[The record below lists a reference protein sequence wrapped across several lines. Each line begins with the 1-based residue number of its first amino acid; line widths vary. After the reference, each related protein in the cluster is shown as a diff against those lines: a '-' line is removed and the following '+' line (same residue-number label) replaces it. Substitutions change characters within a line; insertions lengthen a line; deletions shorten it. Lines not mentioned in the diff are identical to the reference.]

1 MVIELKKTRVFD
13 ILYTG
18 GDFALNSSGNL
29 LFTTCTNVIK
39 VLNVDD
45 GLERFFF

>member
-18 GDFALNSSGNL
+18 GDFVLSFNGEL
-29 LFTTCTNVIK
+29 LFTTCTNVVKI
-39 VLNVDD
+39 LNVDN
-45 GLERFFF
+45 GTER